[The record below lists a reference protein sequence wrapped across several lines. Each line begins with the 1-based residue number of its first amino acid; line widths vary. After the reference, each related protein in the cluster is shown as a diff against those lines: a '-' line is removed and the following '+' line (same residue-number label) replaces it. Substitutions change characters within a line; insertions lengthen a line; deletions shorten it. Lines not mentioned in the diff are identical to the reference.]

1 MTLLRKSPL
10 LVIFC
15 EFIRFL
21 TIFFTQHFL
30 KTRNSRQEVFC
41 KRGVLRIFAK
51 LTGKHLCRSLFFNK
65 VAGLRSAT
73 SLKETLAQ
81 VFSSE
86 FCEHLF
92 LQNTSG
98 GCFLKTTSPRIY
110 NLNNLSESWYYANI
124 RYKNFKDNFQCLT
137 RCYRGIWET
146 NILFFKE
153 LQDVLNKLIELDFFK
168 RKGNPLKAKNPI
180 RFPWDNPPWKD

>member
-30 KTRNSRQEVFC
+30 KTRNSRQEVFS
-41 KRGVLRIFAK
+41 KRGVVRIFAK
-51 LTGKHLCRSLFFNK
+51 LTGKHLCRVSFLIK
-65 VAGLRSAT
+65 LQVSDLQ
-73 SLKETLAQ
+73 LIKKETLAQ

-98 GCFLKTTSPRIY
+98 GCFLKTTPRIY
-110 NLNNLSESWYYANI
+110 NLNNLSDSWYYENT
-124 RYKNFKDNFQCLT
+124 RYKNFKDNYQCLT

>member
-73 SLKETLAQ
+73 SLKKRLLHRCFPVIFAST
-81 VFSSE
+81 FSYRTPLVAASWRLLLQE
-86 FCEHLF
+86 FRIEIICPNLDIMRILGIKISKTIFSALRDAIEAFERPTYYF
-92 LQNTSG
+92 LRNCKMSW
-98 GCFLKTTSPRIY
+98 I
-110 NLNNLSESWYYANI
+110 NL
-124 RYKNFKDNFQCLT
+124 
-137 RCYRGIWET
+137 
-146 NILFFKE
+146 
-153 LQDVLNKLIELDFFK
+153 
-168 RKGNPLKAKNPI
+168 
-180 RFPWDNPPWKD
+180 

>member
-1 MTLLRKSPL
+1 MS
-10 LVIFC
+10 
-15 EFIRFL
+15 E
-21 TIFFTQHFL
+21 
-30 KTRNSRQEVFC
+30 
-41 KRGVLRIFAK
+41 
-51 LTGKHLCRSLFFNK
+51 SLFLIK
-65 VAGLRSAT
+65 LQVSDLQ
-73 SLKETLAQ
+73 LIKKETLAQ

-110 NLNNLSESWYYANI
+110 NLNNLSDSWYYENI
-124 RYKNFKDNFQCLT
+124 RYKNFKDNYQCLT

>member
-1 MTLLRKSPL
+1 MNSKDFWLYFSHNTSWRPETVARRCSVKEVLL
-10 LVIFC
+10 
-15 EFIRFL
+15 EFSQNSQENTCVGVSFL
-21 TIFFTQHFL
+21 I
-30 KTRNSRQEVFC
+30 
-41 KRGVLRIFAK
+41 K
-51 LTGKHLCRSLFFNK
+51 LQVSDLQLIK
-65 VAGLRSAT
+65 
-73 SLKETLAQ
+73 KETLAQ

-110 NLNNLSESWYYANI
+110 NLNNLSDSWYYENI
-124 RYKNFKDNFQCLT
+124 RYKDFKDNYQCLT